1 MRQLKYRYNPTT
13 CRYEPVPLRTRN
25 ILGAMLLY
33 LCLTGGLFVG
43 LLFLHS
49 SLFTTEGEQ
58 ALAQENKVLKVHHR
72 ELTNELKTIH
82 VSLAGLQQ
90 ADEVVYEKLASN
102 LTHPELLEHFAFK
115 PAEKENTSF
124 KKQYKETK
132 AESIDLLKKARYT
145 NFVLASNLTVN
156 KEGLALLTNIPSLQP
171 IANKELTRLASG
183 YGERMHPFH
192 GADYFHQGIDFVAPR
207 GTPVFASAS
216 GKVSQ
221 VLYSDL
227 QMGKGN
233 IIEIDHGNGYKTRYH
248 HLDEIRIKQGQSI
261 TKGSEIGTVGMTG
274 GAVSPHLHFE
284 VLKEGKHV
292 NPVDYLFEGLT
303 SNEYAALKELAK
315 QKNQALD

>member
-25 ILGAMLLY
+25 ILGATLLY

-49 SLFTTEGEQ
+49 SLFTTETEK
-58 ALAQENKVLKVHHR
+58 ALAQENKVLKVHHKELTR
-72 ELTNELKTIH
+72 ELNT
-82 VSLAGLQQ
+82 VQASLFQLQQ
-90 ADEVVYEKLASN
+90 ADEVVFEKLASN
-102 LTHPELLEHFAFK
+102 LNHPGLLENFTFK
-115 PAEKENTSF
+115 PSQQETTNF
-124 KKQYKETK
+124 KKQYKETQ
-132 AESIDLLKKARYT
+132 AESADLLKKARYT
-145 NFVLASNLTVN
+145 NFILASNLTVD

-183 YGERMHPFH
+183 FGERMHPFH
-192 GADYFHQGIDFVAPR
+192 GANYLHPGIDFVAPR
-207 GTPVFASAS
+207 GTSVVASTS
-216 GKVSQ
+216 GKISQ

-233 IIEIDHGNGYKTRYH
+233 FIEIDHGNGYTTRYH
-248 HLDEIRIKQGQSI
+248 HLDEIRIKQGQSV

-284 VLKEGKHV
+284 VLKDGKHV
-292 NPVDYLFEGLT
+292 NPIDYLFEGLT